1 MHCHYQI
8 LSDEEAIMRLQ
19 VIACEVM
26 KEELLAA
33 TADNGLDFEFVPQG
47 LHVHPEKLNKAQLF
61 LDAHVTSF

>member
-1 MHCHYQI
+1 
-8 LSDEEAIMRLQ
+8 MRLQ